1 MLTALTFFNQ
11 VTQTTSM
18 FYFDLNPLFTYPFFQ
33 KRYFCLSALARVKKN
48 KQTNKTKTKT
58 ATKQKHLQKQETNL
72 TTRLF
77 VSQHTTLSNQATLYI
92 LTSLGNLTFISKLR
106 I

>member
-1 MLTALTFFNQ
+1 
-11 VTQTTSM
+11 M
-18 FYFDLNPLFTYPFFQ
+18 FYFDLNPLFTYPSFQ
-33 KRYFCLSALARVKKN
+33 KRYFCLSALARVKK
-48 KQTNKTKTKT
+48 KTNKTKTT
-58 ATKQKHLQKQETNL
+58 TTTKQKHIQKQETNL